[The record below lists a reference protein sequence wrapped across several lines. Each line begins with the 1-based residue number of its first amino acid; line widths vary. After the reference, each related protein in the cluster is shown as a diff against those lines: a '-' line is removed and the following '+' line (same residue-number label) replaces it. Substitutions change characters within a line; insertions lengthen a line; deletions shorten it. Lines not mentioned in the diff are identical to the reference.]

1 MCAHSGTKYLA
12 GHNDILAGFVIS
24 KDPEIAARL
33 RLIYKTT
40 GAMLSVFD
48 AWLMLRSLRTLPL
61 RMKQHEN
68 NAQHLA
74 KWLQEQPQIVKV
86 LYPGLPDHPGY
97 AIQKKQAS
105 GFGGMIS
112 FYVKTAEA
120 AKTVLES
127 VKLIQFAESLGG
139 AESLI
144 TYPITQTHADLT
156 PEEAEEKGI
165 THTLLRFSVGLE
177 DWEDLRDDLAQV
189 LAKL

>member
-1 MCAHSGTKYLA
+1 MLHSGTKYLA

-24 KDPEIAARL
+24 KDPEIGARL

-68 NAQHLA
+68 NAQHL
-74 KWLQEQPQIVKV
+74 WVSRSSLQIVRSLKT
-86 LYPGLPDHPGY
+86 GLPDHPGY
-97 AIQKKQAS
+97 AIQKTQAS

-165 THTLLRFSVGLE
+165 THTLLRCVSP
-177 DWEDLRDDLAQV
+177 
-189 LAKL
+189 